1 MVDLDDFV
9 EMTKKYAQG
18 MVPSAPQ
25 DGSQVPVK
33 DEIPKDDDGV
43 VEVKT
48 NKQTKTQHKQRY
60 GHLKSTKFYFSRFGN
75 D

>member
-33 DEIPKDDDGV
+33 AEIPKDDDSGA
-43 VEVKT
+43 EVKT
-48 NKQTKTQHKQRY
+48 NKRKHSINRNMDTYTVLFFKIWK
-60 GHLKSTKFYFSRFGN
+60 
-75 D
+75 